1 MQKLEKGVCNM
12 NIKQALEEAKN
23 ILKSNNFE
31 DSNIIAKELLSY
43 VLKKDKVY
51 LTINSD
57 TALTDTEYAEF
68 TKYIEQIIDG
78 EPLQYITQ
86 KQEFMGMEFFVNE
99 DVLIPQ
105 PDTEILVET
114 VLDICKKYGE
124 QSLRILDLCTGS
136 GAIAISLSKILNAQ
150 VFASDVSTKA
160 LEVAEK
166 NNVLNNTKVEFIESN
181 LFEQIN
187 GEKFDIIVSNP
198 PYIKNEEIKSL
209 SKQVQNEPYIALAG
223 GEDGLDFY
231 RKIIDEA
238 YKHMNKNCYLCLE
251 IGYDQKEDLI
261 KLIKQNENYEYENCI
276 KDLSNNDRCIIA
288 KIV

>member
-1 MQKLEKGVCNM
+1 M

-78 EPLQYITQ
+78 KPLQYITQ

-114 VLDICKKYGE
+114 VLDICKKYDK
-124 QSLRILDLCTGS
+124 QSLRMLDLCTGS
-136 GAIAISLSKILNAQ
+136 GAIAISLSKILNTQ

-160 LEVAEK
+160 LKVAEK
-166 NNVLNNTKVEFIESN
+166 NNVMNNTKVEFIESN
-181 LFEQIN
+181 LFEKIN
-187 GEKFDIIVSNP
+187 GEKFDVIVSNP

-209 SKQVQNEPYIALAG
+209 SKQVQNEPYIALSG

-238 YKHMNKNCYLCLE
+238 YKHINKNGYLCLE

>member
-1 MQKLEKGVCNM
+1 M

-78 EPLQYITQ
+78 KPLQYITQ

-114 VLDICKKYGE
+114 VLDICKRYSN

-136 GAIAISLSKILNAQ
+136 GAIAISLSKILNTQ

-166 NNVLNNTKVEFIESN
+166 NNVLNNSKVEFIESN

-198 PYIKNEEIKSL
+198 PYIKNEEIKLL

-238 YKHMNKNCYLCLE
+238 YKHINKNGYLCLE

>member
-1 MQKLEKGVCNM
+1 M

-78 EPLQYITQ
+78 KPVQYIIQ
-86 KQEFMGMEFFVNE
+86 KQEFMEMKFFVNE

-114 VLDICKKYGE
+114 VLDICKRYGK
-124 QSLRILDLCTGS
+124 QSLKILDLCTGS
-136 GAIAISLSKILNAQ
+136 GVIAISLSKILNTQ

-166 NNVLNNTKVEFIESN
+166 NNVLNNSKVEFIESN

-238 YKHMNKNCYLCLE
+238 YKHINKNGYLCLE

>member
-1 MQKLEKGVCNM
+1 M

-57 TALTDTEYAEF
+57 TALTDTEYAKF

-78 EPLQYITQ
+78 KPLQYITQ
-86 KQEFMGMEFFVNE
+86 KQEFMGMEFFMNE
-99 DVLIPQ
+99 NVLIPQ

-114 VLDICKKYGE
+114 VLDICKRYGK

-136 GAIAISLSKILNAQ
+136 GAIAISLSKILNTQ

-166 NNVLNNTKVEFIESN
+166 NNVLNNSKVQFIESN

-238 YKHMNKNCYLCLE
+238 YKHINKNGYLCLE

>member
-1 MQKLEKGVCNM
+1 M

-78 EPLQYITQ
+78 KPLQYITQ
-86 KQEFMGMEFFVNE
+86 KQEFMGMDFFVNE

-114 VLDICKKYGE
+114 VLDICKRYGN

-136 GAIAISLSKILNAQ
+136 GAIAISLSKILNTQ
-150 VFASDVSTKA
+150 VFASDVSIKA
-160 LEVAEK
+160 LKVAEK
-166 NNVLNNTKVEFIESN
+166 NNVMNNTKVEFIESN
-181 LFEQIN
+181 LFEKIN

-198 PYIKNEEIKSL
+198 PYIKNEEIKLL
-209 SKQVQNEPYIALAG
+209 SKQVQNEPYIALSG

-238 YKHMNKNCYLCLE
+238 YKYINKNGYLCLE

>member
-1 MQKLEKGVCNM
+1 M

-78 EPLQYITQ
+78 KPLQYITQ

-114 VLDICKKYGE
+114 VLDICKKYDK
-124 QSLRILDLCTGS
+124 QSLRMLDLCTGS
-136 GAIAISLSKILNAQ
+136 GAIAISLSKILNTQ

-160 LEVAEK
+160 LKVAEK
-166 NNVLNNTKVEFIESN
+166 NNVMNNTKVEFIESN
-181 LFEQIN
+181 LFEKIN

-238 YKHMNKNCYLCLE
+238 YKHINKNGYLCLE

>member
-1 MQKLEKGVCNM
+1 M

-51 LTINSD
+51 LTINLD
-57 TALTDTEYAEF
+57 NDLTDIEYDEF
-68 TKYIEQIIDG
+68 TKYIKEIIDG
-78 EPLQYITQ
+78 KPLQYITQ
-86 KQEFMGMEFFVNE
+86 KQEFMGIDFFVNE

-114 VLDICKKYGE
+114 VLDICKKYDK

-136 GAIAISLSKILNAQ
+136 GAIAISLSKILNTQ
-150 VFASDVSTKA
+150 VFASDVSIKA
-160 LEVAEK
+160 LKVAEK
-166 NNVLNNTKVEFIESN
+166 NNVLNNSKVEFIESN

-198 PYIKNEEIKSL
+198 PYIKNEEIKLL
-209 SKQVQNEPYIALAG
+209 SKQVQNEPYIALSG

-238 YKHMNKNCYLCLE
+238 YKHINKNGYLCLE

>member
-1 MQKLEKGVCNM
+1 M

-43 VLKKDKVY
+43 VLKKDRVY

-78 EPLQYITQ
+78 KPLQYITQ
-86 KQEFMGMEFFVNE
+86 KQEFMGIDFFVNE

-114 VLDICKKYGE
+114 VLDICKKYDK
-124 QSLRILDLCTGS
+124 QSLRMLDLCTGS
-136 GAIAISLSKILNAQ
+136 GAIAISLSKILNTQ

-160 LEVAEK
+160 LKVAEK
-166 NNVLNNTKVEFIESN
+166 NNVMNNTKVEFIESN

-238 YKHMNKNCYLCLE
+238 YKYINKNGYLCLE

>member
-1 MQKLEKGVCNM
+1 M

-78 EPLQYITQ
+78 KPLQYITQ
-86 KQEFMGMEFFVNE
+86 KQEFMGMEFFMNE
-99 DVLIPQ
+99 NVLIPQ

-114 VLDICKKYGE
+114 VLDICKRYSN

-136 GAIAISLSKILNAQ
+136 GAIAISLSKILNTQ

-166 NNVLNNTKVEFIESN
+166 NNVLNNSKVEFIESN

-198 PYIKNEEIKSL
+198 PYIKNEEIKLL

-238 YKHMNKNCYLCLE
+238 YKHINKNGYLCLE

>member
-1 MQKLEKGVCNM
+1 M

-78 EPLQYITQ
+78 KPLQYITQ

-114 VLDICKKYGE
+114 VLDICKRYSN

-136 GAIAISLSKILNAQ
+136 GAIAISLSKILNTQ

-166 NNVLNNTKVEFIESN
+166 NNVLNNSKVEFIESN
-181 LFEQIN
+181 LFEQIK

-198 PYIKNEEIKSL
+198 PYIKNEEIKLL

-238 YKHMNKNCYLCLE
+238 YKHINKNGYLCLE

>member
-1 MQKLEKGVCNM
+1 M

-43 VLKKDKVY
+43 VLKKDRVY

-78 EPLQYITQ
+78 KPLQYITQ
-86 KQEFMGMEFFVNE
+86 KQEFMGIDFFVNE

-114 VLDICKKYGE
+114 VLDICKKYDK
-124 QSLRILDLCTGS
+124 QSLRMLDLCTGS
-136 GAIAISLSKILNAQ
+136 GAIAISLSKILNTQ

-160 LEVAEK
+160 LKVAEK
-166 NNVLNNTKVEFIESN
+166 NNVMNNTKVEFIESN

-231 RKIIDEA
+231 RKIIDED
-238 YKHMNKNCYLCLE
+238 YKYINKNGYLCLE

>member
-1 MQKLEKGVCNM
+1 M

-78 EPLQYITQ
+78 KPLQYITQ
-86 KQEFMGMEFFVNE
+86 KQEFMGMEFFMNE
-99 DVLIPQ
+99 NVLIPQ

-114 VLDICKKYGE
+114 VLDICKRYGK
-124 QSLRILDLCTGS
+124 QSLKILDLCTGS
-136 GAIAISLSKILNAQ
+136 GAIAISLSKILNTQ

-166 NNVLNNTKVEFIESN
+166 NNVLNNSKVEFIESN

-209 SKQVQNEPYIALAG
+209 SKQVQNEPYIALSG

-238 YKHMNKNCYLCLE
+238 YKHINKNGYLCLE

>member
-1 MQKLEKGVCNM
+1 M

-43 VLKKDKVY
+43 VLKKDRVY

-78 EPLQYITQ
+78 KPVQYIIQ
-86 KQEFMGMEFFVNE
+86 KQEFMGMKFFVNE

-105 PDTEILVET
+105 PDTEILIET
-114 VLDICKKYGE
+114 VLDICKKYDK

-136 GAIAISLSKILNAQ
+136 GAIAISLSKILNTQ
-150 VFASDVSTKA
+150 VFASDVSIKA
-160 LEVAEK
+160 LKVAEK
-166 NNVLNNTKVEFIESN
+166 NNVMNNTKVEFIESN
-181 LFEQIN
+181 LFEKIN

-238 YKHMNKNCYLCLE
+238 YKHINKNGYLCLE

>member
-1 MQKLEKGVCNM
+1 M
-12 NIKQALEEAKN
+12 NIKQALEEARN

-78 EPLQYITQ
+78 KPFQYITQ
-86 KQEFMGMEFFVNE
+86 KQEFMGIDFFVNE

-114 VLDICKKYGE
+114 VLDICKRYGK

-136 GAIAISLSKILNAQ
+136 GAIAISLSKILNTQ
-150 VFASDVSTKA
+150 VFASDVSIKA
-160 LEVAEK
+160 LKVAEK
-166 NNVLNNTKVEFIESN
+166 NNVMNNTKVEFIESN
-181 LFEQIN
+181 LFEKIN

-238 YKHMNKNCYLCLE
+238 YKYINKNGYLCLE

>member
-1 MQKLEKGVCNM
+1 M

-78 EPLQYITQ
+78 KPVQYIIQ
-86 KQEFMGMEFFVNE
+86 KQEFMGMKFFVNE

-114 VLDICKKYGE
+114 VLDICKRYGN

-136 GAIAISLSKILNAQ
+136 GAIAISLSKILNTQ
-150 VFASDVSTKA
+150 VFASDISTKA

-166 NNVLNNTKVEFIESN
+166 NNVLNNSKVEFIESN

-238 YKHMNKNCYLCLE
+238 YKHINKNGYLCLE

>member
-1 MQKLEKGVCNM
+1 M

-57 TALTDTEYAEF
+57 TALTDIEYTEF
-68 TKYIEQIIDG
+68 TKYIEQIMDG
-78 EPLQYITQ
+78 KPLQYITQ
-86 KQEFMGMEFFVNE
+86 KQEFMGIDFFVNE

-114 VLDICKKYGE
+114 VLDICKKYDK
-124 QSLRILDLCTGS
+124 QNLRMLDLCTGS
-136 GAIAISLSKILNAQ
+136 GAIAISLSKILNTQ

-166 NNVLNNTKVEFIESN
+166 NNVLNNSKVEFIESN

-187 GEKFDIIVSNP
+187 GEKFDVIVSNP
-198 PYIKNEEIKSL
+198 PYIKNEEIKLL
-209 SKQVQNEPYIALAG
+209 SKQVQNEPYIALTG

-238 YKHMNKNCYLCLE
+238 YKYINKNGYLCLE

>member
-1 MQKLEKGVCNM
+1 M

-23 ILKSNNFE
+23 ILKSNDFE

-51 LTINSD
+51 LTINLDSD
-57 TALTDTEYAEF
+57 LTDIEYAEF
-68 TKYIEQIIDG
+68 TKYIEQIING
-78 EPLQYITQ
+78 NPLQYITQ
-86 KQEFMGMEFFVNE
+86 KQEFMGIDFFVNE

-114 VLDICKKYGE
+114 VLDICKKYDK

-136 GAIAISLSKILNAQ
+136 GAIAISLSKILNTQ
-150 VFASDVSTKA
+150 VFASDISTKA

-187 GEKFDIIVSNP
+187 EEKFDIIVSNP

-238 YKHMNKNCYLCLE
+238 YKYINKNGYLCLE

>member
-1 MQKLEKGVCNM
+1 M

-51 LTINSD
+51 LTINLD
-57 TALTDTEYAEF
+57 NDLTDIEYDEF
-68 TKYIEQIIDG
+68 TKCIKEIIDG
-78 EPLQYITQ
+78 KPLQYITQ
-86 KQEFMGMEFFVNE
+86 KQEFMGMKFFVNE

-114 VLDICKKYGE
+114 VLDLCKRYGK

-136 GAIAISLSKILNAQ
+136 GAIAIPLSKILNTQ

-166 NNVLNNTKVEFIESN
+166 NNVLNNSKVEFIESN

-238 YKHMNKNCYLCLE
+238 YKHINKNGYLCLE

>member
-1 MQKLEKGVCNM
+1 M

-51 LTINSD
+51 LTINLD
-57 TALTDTEYAEF
+57 NDLTDIEYDEF
-68 TKYIEQIIDG
+68 TKYIKEIIDG
-78 EPLQYITQ
+78 KPLQYITQ
-86 KQEFMGMEFFVNE
+86 KQEFMGIDFFVNE

-114 VLDICKKYGE
+114 VLDICKRYGN

-136 GAIAISLSKILNAQ
+136 GAIAISLSKILNTQ

-160 LEVAEK
+160 LKVAEK
-166 NNVLNNTKVEFIESN
+166 NNVMNNTKVEFIESN

-238 YKHMNKNCYLCLE
+238 YKHINKNGYLCLE

>member
-1 MQKLEKGVCNM
+1 M
-12 NIKQALEEAKN
+12 NIKQALEEARN

-78 EPLQYITQ
+78 KPLQYITQ
-86 KQEFMGMEFFVNE
+86 KQEFMGIDFFVNE

-114 VLDICKKYGE
+114 VLDICKKYDK

-136 GAIAISLSKILNAQ
+136 GAIAISLSKILNTQ

-166 NNVLNNTKVEFIESN
+166 NNVLNNSKVEFIESN

-198 PYIKNEEIKSL
+198 PYIKNEEIKLL

-238 YKHMNKNCYLCLE
+238 YKHINKNGYLCLE

>member
-1 MQKLEKGVCNM
+1 MT
-12 NIKQALEEAKN
+12 IKQALDEAKI
-23 ILKSNNFE
+23 ILKRNAFE
-31 DSNIIAKELLSY
+31 DSTIIVKELLSY
-43 VLKKDKVY
+43 VLKKDRVY

-78 EPLQYITQ
+78 KPLQYITQ
-86 KQEFMGMEFFVNE
+86 KQEFMKLDFFVNE
-99 DVLIPQ
+99 NVLIPQ

-114 VLDICKKYGE
+114 VLDICKKYDK
-124 QSLRILDLCTGS
+124 QSLRMLDLCTGS
-136 GAIAISLSKILNAQ
+136 GAIAISLSKILDIKI
-150 VFASDVSTKA
+150 FASDISQKA
-160 LEVAEK
+160 LEIAKK
-166 NNVLNNTKVEFIESN
+166 NNIENNTKVEFIESN

-198 PYIKNEEIKSL
+198 PYIKNEEIESL

-231 RKIIDEA
+231 RKIIGDSWK
-238 YKHMNKNCYLCLE
+238 YIKKNGFLCLE

-276 KDLSNNDRCIIA
+276 KDLSNNDRCIVVR
-288 KIV
+288 IV

>member
-1 MQKLEKGVCNM
+1 M

-51 LTINSD
+51 LTINLDSD
-57 TALTDTEYAEF
+57 LTDIEYVEF

-78 EPLQYITQ
+78 KPLQYITQ

-114 VLDICKKYGE
+114 VLDICKRYSN

-136 GAIAISLSKILNAQ
+136 GAIAISLSKILNTQ

-166 NNVLNNTKVEFIESN
+166 NNVLNNSKVEFIESN

-198 PYIKNEEIKSL
+198 PYIKNEEIKLL

-238 YKHMNKNCYLCLE
+238 YKHINKNGYLCLE

>member
-1 MQKLEKGVCNM
+1 M

-51 LTINSD
+51 LTINLD
-57 TALTDTEYAEF
+57 NDLTDIEYDEF
-68 TKYIEQIIDG
+68 TKCIKEIIDG
-78 EPLQYITQ
+78 KPHQYITQ
-86 KQEFMGMEFFVNE
+86 KQEFMGMKFFVNE

-114 VLDICKKYGE
+114 VLDICKRYGK

-136 GAIAISLSKILNAQ
+136 GAIAIPLSKILNTQ

-166 NNVLNNTKVEFIESN
+166 NNVLNNSKVEFIESN

-238 YKHMNKNCYLCLE
+238 YKHINKNGYLCLE

>member
-1 MQKLEKGVCNM
+1 M

-51 LTINSD
+51 LTINLDSD
-57 TALTDTEYAEF
+57 LTDIEYVEF

-78 EPLQYITQ
+78 KPLQYITQ
-86 KQEFMGMEFFVNE
+86 KQEFMGIDFFVNE

-114 VLDICKKYGE
+114 VLDICKRYGN

-136 GAIAISLSKILNAQ
+136 GAIAISLSKILNTQ

-166 NNVLNNTKVEFIESN
+166 NNVLNNSKVEFIESN

-198 PYIKNEEIKSL
+198 PYIKNEEIESL

-238 YKHMNKNCYLCLE
+238 YKHINKNGYLCLE

>member
-1 MQKLEKGVCNM
+1 M
-12 NIKQALEEAKN
+12 NIKQALEEAKK

-78 EPLQYITQ
+78 KPLQYITQ

-114 VLDICKKYGE
+114 VLDICKRYSN

-136 GAIAISLSKILNAQ
+136 GAIAISLSKILNTQ

-166 NNVLNNTKVEFIESN
+166 NNVLNNSKVEFIESN

-198 PYIKNEEIKSL
+198 PYIKNEEIKLL

-238 YKHMNKNCYLCLE
+238 YKHINKNGYLCLE

>member
-1 MQKLEKGVCNM
+1 M

-78 EPLQYITQ
+78 KPLQYITQ
-86 KQEFMGMEFFVNE
+86 KQEFMGIDFFVNE

-114 VLDICKKYGE
+114 VLDICKKYDK

-136 GAIAISLSKILNAQ
+136 GAIAISLSKILNTQ
-150 VFASDVSTKA
+150 VFASDVSIKA
-160 LEVAEK
+160 LKVAEK
-166 NNVLNNTKVEFIESN
+166 NNVLNNSKVEFIESN

-238 YKHMNKNCYLCLE
+238 YKHINKNGYLCLE

>member
-1 MQKLEKGVCNM
+1 M

-78 EPLQYITQ
+78 KPLQYITQ
-86 KQEFMGMEFFVNE
+86 KQEFMGMEFFMNE
-99 DVLIPQ
+99 NVLIPQ

-114 VLDICKKYGE
+114 VLDICKRYGK

-136 GAIAISLSKILNAQ
+136 GAIAISLSKILNTQ

-166 NNVLNNTKVEFIESN
+166 NNVLNNSKVQFIESN

-238 YKHMNKNCYLCLE
+238 YKHINKNGYLCLE

-261 KLIKQNENYEYENCI
+261 KLIKQNENYDYENCI

>member
-1 MQKLEKGVCNM
+1 M

-51 LTINSD
+51 LTINLDSD
-57 TALTDTEYAEF
+57 LTDIEYVEF

-78 EPLQYITQ
+78 KPLQYITQ
-86 KQEFMGMEFFVNE
+86 KQEFMGMEFFMNE
-99 DVLIPQ
+99 NVLIPQ

-114 VLDICKKYGE
+114 VLDICKRYGK

-136 GAIAISLSKILNAQ
+136 GAIAISLSKILNTQ

-166 NNVLNNTKVEFIESN
+166 NNVLNNSKVEFIESN

-238 YKHMNKNCYLCLE
+238 YKYINKNGYLCLE

>member
-1 MQKLEKGVCNM
+1 M

-78 EPLQYITQ
+78 KPVQYIIQ
-86 KQEFMGMEFFVNE
+86 KQEFMGMKFFVNE

-114 VLDICKKYGE
+114 VLDICKRYGN

-136 GAIAISLSKILNAQ
+136 GAIAISLSKILNTQ
-150 VFASDVSTKA
+150 VFASDISTKA
-160 LEVAEK
+160 LKVAEK
-166 NNVLNNTKVEFIESN
+166 NNVLNNSKVEFIESN

-198 PYIKNEEIKSL
+198 PYIKNEEIKLL
-209 SKQVQNEPYIALAG
+209 SKQVQNEPYIALSG

-238 YKHMNKNCYLCLE
+238 YKYINKNGYLCLE

>member
-1 MQKLEKGVCNM
+1 M

-78 EPLQYITQ
+78 KPLQYITQ
-86 KQEFMGMEFFVNE
+86 KQEFMGIDFFVNE

-114 VLDICKKYGE
+114 VLDICKKYDK
-124 QSLRILDLCTGS
+124 QSLRMLDLCTGS
-136 GAIAISLSKILNAQ
+136 GAIAISLSKILNTQ

-160 LEVAEK
+160 LKVAEK
-166 NNVLNNTKVEFIESN
+166 NNVMNNTKVEFIESN
-181 LFEQIN
+181 LFEKIN
-187 GEKFDIIVSNP
+187 GEKFDVIVSNP
-198 PYIKNEEIKSL
+198 PYIKNEEIKLL

-238 YKHMNKNCYLCLE
+238 YKYINKNGYLCLE

>member
-1 MQKLEKGVCNM
+1 M

-78 EPLQYITQ
+78 KPLQYITQ
-86 KQEFMGMEFFVNE
+86 KQEFMGMDFFVNE

-114 VLDICKKYGE
+114 VLDICKKYDK
-124 QSLRILDLCTGS
+124 QSLRMLDLCTGS
-136 GAIAISLSKILNAQ
+136 GAIAISLSKILNTQ

-160 LEVAEK
+160 LKVAEK
-166 NNVLNNTKVEFIESN
+166 NNVMNNTKVEFIESN

-238 YKHMNKNCYLCLE
+238 YKYINKNGYLCLE

>member
-1 MQKLEKGVCNM
+1 M

-43 VLKKDKVY
+43 VMKKDKVY

-78 EPLQYITQ
+78 KPLQYITQ

-114 VLDICKKYGE
+114 VLDICKRYSN

-136 GAIAISLSKILNAQ
+136 GAIAISLSKILNTQ

-166 NNVLNNTKVEFIESN
+166 NNVLNNSKVEFIESN

-198 PYIKNEEIKSL
+198 PYIKNEEIESL

-238 YKHMNKNCYLCLE
+238 YKHINKNGYLCLE

>member
-1 MQKLEKGVCNM
+1 M

-51 LTINSD
+51 LTINLDSD
-57 TALTDTEYAEF
+57 LTDIEYVEF

-78 EPLQYITQ
+78 KPLQYITQ

-114 VLDICKKYGE
+114 VLDICKKYDK
-124 QSLRILDLCTGS
+124 QSLRMLDLCTGS
-136 GAIAISLSKILNAQ
+136 GAIAISLSKILNTQ

-160 LEVAEK
+160 LKVAEK
-166 NNVLNNTKVEFIESN
+166 NNVMNNTKVEFIESN

-238 YKHMNKNCYLCLE
+238 YKHINKNGYLCLE

>member
-12 NIKQALEEAKN
+12 NIKQALEEARN

-78 EPLQYITQ
+78 KPLQYITQ
-86 KQEFMGMEFFVNE
+86 KQEFMGIDFFVNE

-114 VLDICKKYGE
+114 VLDICKKYDK

-136 GAIAISLSKILNAQ
+136 GAIAISLSKILNTQ
-150 VFASDVSTKA
+150 VFASDVSIKA
-160 LEVAEK
+160 LKVAEK
-166 NNVLNNTKVEFIESN
+166 NNVLNNSKVEFIESN

-198 PYIKNEEIKSL
+198 PYIKNEEIKLL
-209 SKQVQNEPYIALAG
+209 SKQVQNEPYIALSG

-238 YKHMNKNCYLCLE
+238 YKHINKNGYLCLE

>member
-1 MQKLEKGVCNM
+1 M

-51 LTINSD
+51 LTINLDSD
-57 TALTDTEYAEF
+57 LTDIEYVEF

-78 EPLQYITQ
+78 KPLQYITQ
-86 KQEFMGMEFFVNE
+86 KQEFMGIDFFVNE

-114 VLDICKKYGE
+114 VLDICKRYGK

-136 GAIAISLSKILNAQ
+136 GAIAISLSKILNTQ
-150 VFASDVSTKA
+150 VFASDVSIKA
-160 LEVAEK
+160 LKVAEK
-166 NNVLNNTKVEFIESN
+166 NNVMNNTKVEFIESN
-181 LFEQIN
+181 LFEKIN

-238 YKHMNKNCYLCLE
+238 YKYINKNGYLCLE

>member
-1 MQKLEKGVCNM
+1 M

-51 LTINSD
+51 LTINLDSD
-57 TALTDTEYAEF
+57 LTDIEYVEF

-78 EPLQYITQ
+78 KPLQYITQ
-86 KQEFMGMEFFVNE
+86 KQEFMGMEFFMNE
-99 DVLIPQ
+99 NVLIPQ

-114 VLDICKKYGE
+114 VLDICKRYGN
-124 QSLRILDLCTGS
+124 QSLKILDLCTGS
-136 GAIAISLSKILNAQ
+136 GAIAISLSKILNTQ

-160 LEVAEK
+160 LKVAEK
-166 NNVLNNTKVEFIESN
+166 NNVLNNSKVEFIESN

-198 PYIKNEEIKSL
+198 PYIKNEEIKLL
-209 SKQVQNEPYIALAG
+209 SKQVQNEPYIALSG
-223 GEDGLDFY
+223 GEDGFDFY

-238 YKHMNKNCYLCLE
+238 YKHINKNGYLCLE

>member
-1 MQKLEKGVCNM
+1 M

-78 EPLQYITQ
+78 KPLQYITQ
-86 KQEFMGMEFFVNE
+86 KQEFMGMEFFMNE
-99 DVLIPQ
+99 NVLIPQ

-114 VLDICKKYGE
+114 VLDICKRYGK

-136 GAIAISLSKILNAQ
+136 GAIAISLSKILNTQ

-166 NNVLNNTKVEFIESN
+166 NNVLNNSKVQFIESN

-238 YKHMNKNCYLCLE
+238 YKHINKNGYLCLE

>member
-1 MQKLEKGVCNM
+1 M

-68 TKYIEQIIDG
+68 TKYIEQIIDRK
-78 EPLQYITQ
+78 PLQYITQ
-86 KQEFMGMEFFVNE
+86 KQEFMGMEFFMNE
-99 DVLIPQ
+99 NVLIPQ

-114 VLDICKKYGE
+114 VLDICKRYGK

-136 GAIAISLSKILNAQ
+136 GAIAISLSKILNTQ
-150 VFASDVSTKA
+150 VFASDVSIKA
-160 LEVAEK
+160 LKVAEK
-166 NNVLNNTKVEFIESN
+166 NNVMNNTKVEFIESN
-181 LFEQIN
+181 LFEKIN
-187 GEKFDIIVSNP
+187 GEKFDVIVSNP

-238 YKHMNKNCYLCLE
+238 YKHINENGYLCLE

>member
-1 MQKLEKGVCNM
+1 M

-51 LTINSD
+51 LTINLD
-57 TALTDTEYAEF
+57 NDLTDIEYDEF
-68 TKYIEQIIDG
+68 TKCIKEIIDG
-78 EPLQYITQ
+78 KPLQYITQ
-86 KQEFMGMEFFVNE
+86 KQEFMGMKFFVNE

-114 VLDICKKYGE
+114 VLDICKRYGK

-136 GAIAISLSKILNAQ
+136 GAIAIPLSKILNTQ

-166 NNVLNNTKVEFIESN
+166 NNVLNNSKVEFIESN

-187 GEKFDIIVSNP
+187 GGKFDIIVSNP

-238 YKHMNKNCYLCLE
+238 YKHINKNGYLCLE